1 MRSVPEGRGLI
12 DVLLGRPKED
22 FYIPRTW
29 PDDWPDYGI
38 GGSSPSRLKDEVGM
52 DVNQTKS
59 EVVKEHQDQIL
70 LDKISGR
77 NKKTNENTSR
87 GEENHLGYGIRPLP
101 RRHTS
106 KSKGTSDP
114 SYSNESRDPDEIR
127 INSSDA
133 TAALVLLAPVIS
145 EHC

>member
-52 DVNQTKS
+52 NVNQTKS

-77 NKKTNENTSR
+77 NKETNENTSR
-87 GEENHLGYGIRPLP
+87 GEENHQDYGIRPLP

-133 TAALVLLAPVIS
+133 TATLVLLAPVIS

>member
-1 MRSVPEGRGLI
+1 MPSVPQGRSLWDI
-12 DVLLGRPKED
+12 IMGRPKED
-22 FYIPRTW
+22 FYIPKTW
-29 PDDWPDYGI
+29 PDDHPDYGVHPI
-38 GGSSPSRLKDEVGM
+38 RREKDSWL
-52 DVNQTKS
+52 DDTSDQS
-59 EVVKEHQDQIL
+59 ESKLVKEHQDRIL

-77 NKKTNENTSR
+77 NKETNENTSR
-87 GEENHLGYGIRPLP
+87 GEENHQGYGIRPLP